1 MSKVKII
8 VVYNVRVEDKN
19 AYKFNDKIQNTIIP
33 NNLSAIRQFIWT
45 YEIFECLA
53 IRFFETI
60 SLKIS

>member
-33 NNLSAIRQFIWT
+33 NNLSSIRQFIWT
-45 YEIFECLA
+45 YEIF
-53 IRFFETI
+53 
-60 SLKIS
+60 